1 MEVLLSPIITEKA
14 NAESEDRNR
23 FTFKVHKDATKHQ
36 IKKAIESFYGVKVEK
51 VRTSIRAGKSVS
63 RMSKSGFIQ
72 GNTGS
77 WKKAVVEVA
86 SGQTIDL
93 YSNL

>member
-1 MEVLLSPIITEKA
+1 MEIIINPIITEKA
-14 NAESEDRNR
+14 NAESEERNMY
-23 FTFKVHKDATKHQ
+23 TFKVRKTANK
-36 IKKAIESFYGVKVEK
+36 IEIRNAVEKMYGVSVEK
-51 VRTSIRAGKSVS
+51 VRTCVRPGKSVA
-63 RMSKSGFIQ
+63 RMTKGGFIQ

>member
-1 MEVLLSPIITEKA
+1 M
-14 NAESEDRNR
+14 
-23 FTFKVHKDATKHQ
+23 TK
-36 IKKAIESFYGVKVEK
+36 G
-51 VRTSIRAGKSVS
+51 
-63 RMSKSGFIQ
+63 GFIQ

-77 WKKAVVEVA
+77 WKKAIVEVA

>member
-1 MEVLLSPIITEKA
+1 MEVILSPIITEKA

-23 FTFKVHKDATKHQ
+23 FTFKVRKDATKHQ
-36 IKKAIESFYGVKVEK
+36 IKRAIETTYGVTVEK
-51 VRTSIRAGKSVS
+51 VRTTIRPGKSVS
-63 RMSKSGFIQ
+63 RMTKAGFIQ

-77 WKKAVVEVA
+77 WKKAVVDVT